1 MKTTGLVCRW
11 KPVHLGHEAL
21 LVTLCER
28 SEHVLV
34 GLGSSNRRNA
44 RNPFTAAES
53 ARMIELVLAPRF
65 SNFELVSVPD
75 LDDGPRWSALV
86 STLMGPLDLF
96 VTENAWVK
104 ELMSSIYPVR
114 HPGLIVPHERHVPI
128 DGTLVRRRM
137 ARGEDWRSLVP
148 RSVAA
153 YLEQEGLAERFQ
165 REFGLETLA
174 RELVP

>member
-1 MKTTGLVCRW
+1 MKKTGLVCRW

-28 SEHVLV
+28 SERVLI

-44 RNPFTAAES
+44 RNPFSAAES
-53 ARMIELVLAPRF
+53 ARMVELVLARF
-65 SNFELVSVPD
+65 SNYELVLVPD

-96 VTENAWVK
+96 VTENAWVE
-104 ELMSSIYPVR
+104 ELMSAIYRVR
-114 HPGLIVPHERHVPI
+114 HPGTIVPPERHVPI

-153 YLEQEGLAERFQ
+153 YLEQEGLVERFQ